1 MTVFLAIETSQ
12 SNGTTRRLAMGIQLP
27 LVSWLAVF
35 ARLF

>member
-12 SNGTTRRLAMGIQLP
+12 SNGTMRRLAMGIELP
-27 LVSWLAVF
+27 LVSWLAVL